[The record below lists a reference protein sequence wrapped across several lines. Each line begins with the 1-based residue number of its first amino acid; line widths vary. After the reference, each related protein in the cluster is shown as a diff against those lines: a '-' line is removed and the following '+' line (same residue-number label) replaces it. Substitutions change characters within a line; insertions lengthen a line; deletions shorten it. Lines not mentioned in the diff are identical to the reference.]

1 MQAQIQTIVL
11 FKMKR
16 LFIYKQKEKATTIF
30 SFDAASDG
38 LCRRPLNKVYLLTQ
52 FCNYLWQKKI
62 EHTLRP
68 YLICFST
75 IHIKGM
81 RDETF

>member
-30 SFDAASDG
+30 FAFKGYSNYPIFLTGSFMATSLG
-38 LCRRPLNKVYLLTQ
+38 LA
-52 FCNYLWQKKI
+52 
-62 EHTLRP
+62 
-68 YLICFST
+68 
-75 IHIKGM
+75 
-81 RDETF
+81 

>member
-1 MQAQIQTIVL
+1 MQAQILTIVL

-38 LCRRPLNKVYLLTQ
+38 LCRRPLNQVCLLTQ
-52 FCNYLWQKKI
+52 FCDYLWQKRLS
-62 EHTLRP
+62 TLRP
-68 YLICFST
+68 YLICFFRYS
-75 IHIKGM
+75 H
-81 RDETF
+81 